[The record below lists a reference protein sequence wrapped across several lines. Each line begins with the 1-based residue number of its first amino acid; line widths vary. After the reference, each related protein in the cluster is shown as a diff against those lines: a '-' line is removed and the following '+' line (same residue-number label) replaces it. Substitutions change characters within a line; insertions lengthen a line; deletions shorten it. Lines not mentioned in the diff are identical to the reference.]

1 MRTLERVKK
10 EEVDLREMFESNIQ
24 KVELTPNQKNLKNK
38 IYQNTITLVSGA
50 AGTSKTFTT
59 CYTAMNILKNHFDI
73 DKIVISKPI
82 RESGENIGFLK
93 GTLEEKIEPYMK
105 SYKDIFTKLTTE
117 SYVEGLIHYDKIS
130 FEPLAYMR
138 GNTYDNALMI
148 LDEAQNA
155 YINQIML
162 FITRIGKNS
171 KAVILGDISQYD
183 IKEKYA
189 SFKTFWKMV
198 QEVPHV
204 TTHKFTRKDIV
215 RNPII
220 VEITDRYEKM
230 KANGELPG
238 FK

>member
-1 MRTLERVKK
+1 MQRVKK
-10 EEVDLREMFESNIQ
+10 EDADLQEMFPEQMETIQ
-24 KVELTPNQKNLKNK
+24 LTPNQKNLKNK

-59 CYTAMNILKNHFDI
+59 CYTAFNIFQSHFDI
-73 DKIVISKPI
+73 NKIVISKPI

-93 GTLEEKIEPYMK
+93 GTLDEKIEPYMK
-105 SYKDIFTKLTTE
+105 SYKDIFTKLSNET
-117 SYVEGLIHYDKIS
+117 YVDQMLHHGNIT

-138 GNTYDNALMI
+138 GNTYDNSIMI

-189 SFKTFWKMV
+189 SFQTFWKMV
-198 QEVPHV
+198 QEVRHV
-204 TTHKFTRKDIV
+204 TTHKFNREDIV